1 MIAALI
7 SWRALLVR
15 EYREHRVAFLYVP
28 AGILVVLA
36 LASAASLAGSHTRL
50 FLAAVAPDSLKLFEF
65 GALLIFALWFAY
77 LVVTLFFYFGD
88 AFSADRR
95 NNAMFFWKSMPVSD
109 LKILSSKFLA
119 GVTIFPA
126 LVFAVAVIAALAF
139 LVVIEI
145 GETML
150 GPAPGIP
157 RPAAREPRPD
167 RDLRLRQPHAVA
179 ALVRAVHGVGRR
191 AFDRLRPLEPAACLR
206 HSGPRLGHRE
216 HRVFRA
222 GSARRLYLGLPRPA
236 LAVRAR
242 WRRFQSH
249 TDDRRAVRRGNLH
262 LGGVG
267 ADRLVEHGWRA
278 GVCSRRH
285 LARQRISPQ
294 AHRLID
300 TANTAFAPVELTAVF
315 HPHRSAYMLRVPARS
330 WR

>member
-1 MIAALI
+1 MIASLV

-126 LVFAVAVIAALAF
+126 LVFVVAVIAALAF

-145 GETML
+145 GETVIGL
-150 GPAPGIP
+150 T
-157 RPAAREPRPD
+157 PAAPF
-167 RDLRLRQPHAVA
+167 
-179 ALVRAVHGVGRR
+179 ALLQSLGQICVFAIVNLVLSLFWYAPFMAWVGGLSTVFGRWSLPL
-191 AFDRLRPLEPAACLR
+191 AFVIPGLASVIENIVFFGQ
-206 HSGPRLGHRE
+206 GPRG
-216 HRVFRA
+216 
-222 GSARRLYLGLPRPA
+222 GYIWGYLGQRWQFGLDGGDFSRMLMTDAPFDAATFISAVWARIDWWSMGGGLVFA
-236 LAVRAR
+236 VVVTWLASEY
-242 WRRFQSH
+242 RR
-249 TDDRRAVRRGNLH
+249 RRIV
-262 LGGVG
+262 
-267 ADRLVEHGWRA
+267 
-278 GVCSRRH
+278 
-285 LARQRISPQ
+285 
-294 AHRLID
+294 
-300 TANTAFAPVELTAVF
+300 
-315 HPHRSAYMLRVPARS
+315 
-330 WR
+330 